1 MNITND
7 KVTEYINKYY
17 SPLDDE
23 LGSLR
28 SLCEEKEI
36 PLILRETEMFL
47 RTLLTWQK
55 PSRILEIGTA
65 FGYSA
70 LFFAKYLPDAS
81 VTTME
86 RSEYM
91 IENAET
97 VFASHKE
104 AERINFL
111 KGDAGEMLDE
121 LQLSDEKFDF
131 VFIDAAKSH
140 YREFFDKA
148 EKLCNSGAV
157 ILCDNI
163 LMKAYLVDNK
173 AYEPTRR
180 HRTSV
185 KRMQEFIDY
194 LYGRRDLS
202 VSLLSDGDGLALIV
216 LNE

>member
-17 SPLDDE
+17 RPFDDE
-23 LGSLR
+23 LAELR

-47 RTLLTWQK
+47 RTLLTWKK
-55 PSRILEIGTA
+55 PSAILEIGTA

-70 LFFAKYLPDAS
+70 LFFAKYVPSAS

-91 IENAET
+91 IENAQKTFET
-97 VFASHKE
+97 HKE
-104 AERINFL
+104 AERINL
-111 KGDAGEMLDE
+111 LIGDASENLTALADKG
-121 LQLSDEKFDF
+121 EKFDF

-148 EKLCNSGAV
+148 EKLCNPGAV